1 MIEASRVQRLV
12 TFSSHAVPLKVLL
25 EVGGWDVTR
34 ISEDSRIFWQCYI
47 HFDGD
52 YFVVPLPT
60 TVSMDAVQAPKWMST
75 LSNLYKQKRRWAYGA
90 ENLPL
95 VGTRMLGKNHI
106 KAPLGVRLAQVGRM
120 LEASY
125 SLGTAAVVLAV
136 GGWLPSLLGG
146 PVFRDTVLGQN
157 FLNVTR
163 FLLTFALIG
172 VVFSIGVSARM
183 LPKRPRGVPRR
194 RVFNYWIQWIFAP
207 FATIFF
213 GSIPAVDAHTRLML
227 GRYME
232 YQVMPKMRTESKET
246 TKPS

>member
-1 MIEASRVQRLV
+1 
-12 TFSSHAVPLKVLL
+12 VPLKVLL

-47 HFDGD
+47 HYDGD

-60 TVSMDAVQAPKWMST
+60 TVSMDAVQTST
-75 LSNLYKQKRRWAYGA
+75 WSNTLANLYKQKRRWAYGA

-106 KAPLGVRLAQVGRM
+106 KAPLGTRLAQVGRM

-146 PVFRDTVLGQN
+146 PLFRDTVLGQN

-163 FLLTFALIG
+163 FLLTLALIG
-172 VVFSIGVSARM
+172 VIFSIGVSARM
-183 LPKRPRGVPRR
+183 LPKRPQDVPRR
-194 RVFNYWIQWIFAP
+194 RVVNYWIQWLFAP
-207 FATIFF
+207 FATILF
-213 GSIPAVDAHTRLML
+213 GSIPAIDAHSRLL
-227 GRYME
+227 FGKYME
-232 YQVMPKMRTESKET
+232 FQVMPKVRTKEQ
-246 TKPS
+246 PDS